1 MVCDGDYGLSIVQE
15 EFCGLVGVWY
25 NISMRKK
32 SDFILRL
39 CLIIGDA
46 VALILSF
53 AMAYFIRINVDPRP
67 YVFEAQIQDFTLTIV
82 FLVPI
87 MLVVLAALGLYRKS
101 VFSARTR
108 GQEWGRLLLAA
119 VLSVAALIVY
129 DFFKGEN
136 LFPVR
141 IMAVTAMGLSFVFL
155 LFERIIVRL
164 LMRLI
169 FRKDYGTRQVI
180 IIGNSRNTEYLAEYI
195 ASTPEAGYRVA
206 AIVAGKKFVP
216 DNLKKK
222 QYSSLKEAL
231 KKVKADLIFQ
241 TDEKSTEYVYKQA
254 VERHLLYYFVPS
266 ETALSSHFGELE
278 LIGNTPAVL
287 VMATPL
293 AGMNA
298 VIKRLFDLLFAIV
311 AIVIAAIP
319 MLIVWLIIK
328 LSDVK
333 HSPIYTDERLTQ
345 YNRRFKC
352 YKFRTMKPE
361 YNGLTAEQAFLKMGK
376 PGLVKKYRRDGDYIK
391 NDPRI
396 TKIGKFL
403 RITSIDELPQLFNIL
418 KGDISLIGPRALL
431 PGELRN
437 YGDRSLMLTVKSGLT
452 GFAQV
457 SGRRDISFE
466 ERRALDI
473 YYVKNW
479 SFGLDL
485 AIFFKTITVVLRGE
499 GAK

>member
-1 MVCDGDYGLSIVQE
+1 
-15 EFCGLVGVWY
+15 
-25 NISMRKK
+25 MRKK

-46 VALILSF
+46 LALILSF
-53 AMAYFIRINVDPRP
+53 AMAYFIRVNVDPRP
-67 YVFEAQIQDFTLTIV
+67 FVFEAQIQEFTLTV
-82 FLVPI
+82 MLLVPI
-87 MLVVLAALGLYRKS
+87 MLVILAALGLYKKS
-101 VFSARTR
+101 IFLGRTR
-108 GQEWGRLLLAA
+108 LQERVRLMLAA

-136 LFPVR
+136 VFPVR
-141 IMAVTAMGLSFVFL
+141 VMAVTAMVLCFIFL
-155 LFERIIVRL
+155 LIERVMVRL
-164 LMRLI
+164 FIRMI
-169 FRKDYGTRQVI
+169 FRKDYATKSMI
-180 IIGNSRNTEYLAEYI
+180 IIGNNKNTEYLADYI
-195 ASTPEAGYRVA
+195 ASTPESGYRLAGV
-206 AIVAGKKFVP
+206 VAGKRFVP
-216 DNLKKK
+216 KNLQTK
-222 QYSSLKEAL
+222 QYSSLKDAL
-231 KKVKADLIFQ
+231 KHTMPDAIFQ

-254 VERHLLYYFVPS
+254 IERHLLYYFVPS
-266 ETALSSHFGELE
+266 ESALSSHFGELE
-278 LIGNTPAVL
+278 LVGSVPAVL

-293 AGMNA
+293 TGIYAA
-298 VIKRLFDLLFAIV
+298 LKRLFDVIFALLAI
-311 AIVIAAIP
+311 IVAAIP

-328 LSDVK
+328 CSDFR
-333 HSPIYTDERLTQ
+333 HSAFYTDERLTQ
-345 YNRRFKC
+345 YNRKFKC

-361 YNGLTAEQAFLKMGK
+361 YSGMTAEMAFLKMGK
-376 PGLVKKYRRDGDYIK
+376 PELSKKYRKGGDYIS

-396 TKIGKFL
+396 TRVGRFL
-403 RITSIDELPQLFNIL
+403 RRTSLDELPQLFNIL

-431 PGELRN
+431 PGELRD
-437 YGDRSLMLTVKSGLT
+437 YGDRSLILTVKSGLT

-485 AIFFKTITVVLRGE
+485 TIFFKTIAVVLRGE